1 MTVTEKFVWG
11 VCGSVAVE
19 VIAIYQAYHSRSMK
33 IPARYHRKG
42 FWVVRIFLTLLAGG
56 LAVAYDIDRPLLA
69 LNIGAS
75 TPLIFQALAQGY
87 RDESN

>member
-1 MTVTEKFVWG
+1 MLVLLFCIDFRV
-11 VCGSVAVE
+11 
-19 VIAIYQAYHSRSMK
+19 
-33 IPARYHRKG
+33 
-42 FWVVRIFLTLLAGG
+42 FLSLLAGG

-87 RDESN
+87 RED

>member
-1 MTVTEKFVWG
+1 MTLTQKFIWG

-19 VIAIYQAYHSRSMK
+19 IITLYQAYHSRSMK
-33 IPARYHRKG
+33 IPARYSRKG
-42 FWVVRIFLTLLAGG
+42 FWIVRIFLSLLAGG

-69 LNIGAS
+69 LNIGTS

-87 RDESN
+87 REE